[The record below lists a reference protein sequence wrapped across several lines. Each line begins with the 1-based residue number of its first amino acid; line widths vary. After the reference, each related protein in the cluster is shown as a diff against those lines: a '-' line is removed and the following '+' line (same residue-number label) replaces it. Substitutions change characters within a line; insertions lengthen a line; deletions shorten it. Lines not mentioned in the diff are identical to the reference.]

1 DEKGDAVDGQ
11 DSTAAM
17 QHMEGLL
24 QKRAAKL
31 LKTMSAGKNTTAR
44 ATEESK
50 ESDCPSEPKGTKATT
65 ATVDTAGESEQ
76 SLHDASTEGDLDEGS
91 SDYSEELS
99 ESEDSDAEEAESQES
114 NAYAVH
120 HRKFSVIKLINGIL
134 ASLVAITAGCAL
146 YHPWEAVVVGSV
158 GSLLANVAMPLLDRL
173 RVDDPVGAIAV
184 HGVSSVW
191 GMLAVGLFVEMDTLL
206 RLSRGGTGLFRGGGW
221 YLLGVQALAVL
232 IISVWSC
239 VATFIILWESVPH
252 ILSPLRLHMVA
263 QYRFSTGVV

>member
-1 DEKGDAVDGQ
+1 MADPSAVSRLDTPKETEDIGDLASLVKDDRGDGGAGPQPTAV
-11 DSTAAM
+11 A
-17 QHMEGLL
+17 QHAEGLL

-31 LKTMSAGKNTTAR
+31 LNTMSSGQNATAQS
-44 ATEESK
+44 TEESA
-50 ESDCPSEPKGTKATT
+50 GTETAT
-65 ATVDTAGESEQ
+65 ATVCESEQ
-76 SLHDASTEGDLDEGS
+76 SLPDTSTEPDLDEDS

-99 ESEDSDAEEAESQES
+99 ESEGSEAEEAESQGS
-114 NAYAVH
+114 NAYAVNN
-120 HRKFSVIKLINGIL
+120 RKFSVIKLINGIL

-191 GMLAVGLFVEMDTLL
+191 GMLAVGLFVERDTLL
-206 RLSRGGTGLFRGGGW
+206 RLSKGGTGLFRGGGW
-221 YLLGVQALAVL
+221 YLLGIQALAVL

-239 VATFIILWESVPH
+239 IATFII
-252 ILSPLRLHMVA
+252 
-263 QYRFSTGVV
+263 